1 MTHNPAE
8 NRVGE
13 FILKAKNLMRQP
25 LDGLLKSINVF
36 FFFKSMKN
44 MQSSEL

>member
-36 FFFKSMKN
+36 FFLSMKN